1 MNEQSK
7 AAKRRFS
14 DGAFHTRYFV
24 GNGVDIGGRPD
35 PLGQYAH
42 IFGRMESVSVW
53 DIEDGDAQKMEGVA
67 DGSFDFVHS
76 SHCLE
81 HMNDVS
87 EAMKNWVRIVK
98 PGGFLIITVP
108 DEDLYENGQ
117 WPSRYNSD
125 HKWSFTIRKNN
136 SKLPRSI
143 NVTDLLAEFNH
154 LVEIE
159 RIVLVRDFFQ
169 DSFAGKVDQTLT
181 PVAECAIEFVL
192 RKRDVPETVGSQRFP
207 SQITLP
213 QTTPLCQNGFN
224 AMKQARHGWM
234 LYNVN
239 DTNLGAIIDTY
250 GEFSE
255 GEVALFQ
262 HYVKTGAVVIECG
275 ANIGSLTLPLSKMVG
290 VTGKVIAF
298 EPQHTLFQTLCANM
312 ALNSVNNVICRNQA
326 VGDVNG
332 NLLVPPLDPFTRQS
346 PGSICLEGFTQGESV
361 QQITI
366 DSLELSE
373 CHFIKVDVEG
383 MEEKTLRGARQTIDR
398 CKPVLYV
405 ENDREEKSASLEA
418 YIRELGYEIFPH
430 RPLIAQEDNF
440 FGTPLS
446 IFKDYVSLNLLC
458 TPICAGTELPLFD
471 KGSTITLEN
480 NFNPARPQPT
490 QSTGELYKEAV
501 SLVDSNK
508 LDEAIQVLEALVI
521 QAPDNALAHNDLGV
535 VYQRMGDLQKSRQ
548 HHESASQ
555 LQPENSTFQKN
566 LADLLCTAFG
576 ELEEALTIYV
586 KLFAENSYDIE
597 TMKAIAHIC
606 LEVDKPD
613 DARFFLEKILEIK
626 PWDQEAAEA
635 LRALK
640 ASL

>member
-24 GNGVDIGGRPD
+24 GKGVDIGGKPD
-35 PLGQYAH
+35 PLGQYSGA
-42 IFGRMESVSVW
+42 FCRMESVRVW
-53 DIEDGDAQKMEGVA
+53 DLEDGDAQKMGGVPA
-67 DGSFDFVHS
+67 ASFDFVHS

-81 HMNDVS
+81 HMNDVY
-87 EAMKNWVRIVK
+87 EALENWIRIVK

-125 HKWSFTIRKNN
+125 HKWSFTIHKNK

-143 NVTDLLAEFNH
+143 NMIDLLANFTPLAE
-154 LVEIE
+154 VE

-169 DSFAGKVDQTLT
+169 DSYAGKIDQTLT

-192 RKRDVPETVGSQRFP
+192 RKRDIPEAVGPPKVPP
-207 SQITLP
+207 QITLP
-213 QTTPLCQNGFN
+213 QTTPLCENGFN
-224 AMKQARHGWM
+224 AIKQARHGWM

-290 VTGKVIAF
+290 VTGQVIAF
-298 EPQHTLFQTLCANM
+298 EPQQNLFQTLCANM
-312 ALNSVNNVICRNQA
+312 ALNSVTNVICRNQA
-326 VGDVNG
+326 VSDANG
-332 NLLVPPLDPFTRQS
+332 SLLVPPLDPFTRQS

-366 DSLELSE
+366 DSLDLSE

-383 MEEKTLRGARQTIDR
+383 MEKKVLRGARQTIDR

-405 ENDREEKSASLEA
+405 ENDRDEKSASLEA

-430 RPLIAQEDNF
+430 EPLIAQEDNF
-440 FGTPLS
+440 FGAPLS
-446 IFKDYVSLNLLC
+446 IFKNYVSLNLLC
-458 TPICAGTELPLFD
+458 TPVRMEAELLP
-471 KGSTITLEN
+471 EN
-480 NFNPARPQPT
+480 NTIPESDSNSVLSGLQW
-490 QSTGELYKEAV
+490 STDELYKESA
-501 SLVDSNK
+501 SLVDVNK
-508 LDEAIQVLEALVI
+508 LNEAVRALEALVA
-521 QAPDNALAHNDLGV
+521 QVPDHAMAHNDLGV
-535 VYQRMGDLQKSRQ
+535 LYQKEGDLSKSRY
-548 HHESASQ
+548 HHEAAAH
-555 LQPENSTFQKN
+555 LQPANAIFQKN
-566 LADLLCTAFG
+566 LADLLCCGFG
-576 ELEEALTIYV
+576 ELEGALTIYV
-586 KLFAENSYDIE
+586 KLFGENSYDIE
-597 TMKAIAHIC
+597 TLKAIAHIC
-606 LEVDKPD
+606 LEVDKQE
-613 DARFFLEKILEIK
+613 DARFFLEQILTLK

-640 ASL
+640 TSI